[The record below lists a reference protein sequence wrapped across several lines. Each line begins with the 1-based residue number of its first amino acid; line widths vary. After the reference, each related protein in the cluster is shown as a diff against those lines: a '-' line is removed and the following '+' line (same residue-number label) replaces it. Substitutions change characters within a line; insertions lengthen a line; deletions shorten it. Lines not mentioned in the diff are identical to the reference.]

1 MKLANA
7 RHPATTMVAAAA
19 VALAGSFLCLTPS
32 AAHAQMQDYET
43 VVPSTAETDDGLFD
57 VHRVEDRLLFE
68 IPDSV
73 LGRDMAL
80 MSRFARVQEG
90 MANGGDRMAGNMVVR
105 WERRGDRVYLRAV
118 SHEKTA
124 DDGSS
129 IHIAVE

>member
-1 MKLANA
+1 M
-7 RHPATTMVAAAA
+7 PAPVRLAAAA
-19 VALAGSFLCLTPS
+19 ALLAASALCVAPTAIR
-32 AAHAQMQDYET
+32 AQMEDYET
-43 VVPSTAETDDGLFD
+43 VVPASAETDDGLFD
-57 VHRVEDRLLFE
+57 VHRVDDRLLLE

-73 LGRDMAL
+73 LDRDMAV

-90 MANGGDRMAGNMVVR
+90 MANGGDRMTGNMVVR
-105 WERRGDRVYLRAV
+105 WERRDDRIHLRAV